1 MPKHK
6 AKNLV
11 TQTKDEL
18 LDKLVLLRKEQFNLR
33 FQATNGQNE
42 NPIRFRLIR
51 REIASIKTI
60 LNNNM
65 MKVK

>member
-1 MPKHK
+1 MAKHK

-11 TQTKDEL
+11 TKTKDEL
-18 LDKLVLLRKEQFNLR
+18 LDQLTLLRKEQFNLR
-33 FQATNGQNE
+33 FQIANGQNN
-42 NPIRFRLIR
+42 NPSRFKLIR

-60 LNNNM
+60 INNKL

>member
-6 AKNLV
+6 AKNLIA
-11 TQTKDEL
+11 QTKDEL
-18 LDKLVLLRKEQFNLR
+18 LDRLVLLRKEQFNLR
-33 FQATNGQNE
+33 FQVANGQNE
-42 NPIRFRLIR
+42 SPSRFRLIR

>member
-6 AKNLV
+6 AKDLI
-11 TQTKDEL
+11 TKTKDEL
-18 LDKLVLLRKEQFNLR
+18 LDRLSLLRKEQFNLR
-33 FQATNGQNE
+33 FQVANGQNE

-60 LNNNM
+60 LNNNL

>member
-6 AKNLV
+6 AKDLV
-11 TQTKDEL
+11 TKTKDEL
-18 LDKLVLLRKEQFNLR
+18 LDKLNLLRKEQFNLR
-33 FQATNGQNE
+33 FQLANGQNE
-42 NPIRFRLIR
+42 NPMRFKLIR

>member
-6 AKNLV
+6 AKDLV
-11 TQTKDEL
+11 TKTKDEL
-18 LDKLVLLRKEQFNLR
+18 LDRLNLLRKEQFNLR
-33 FQATNGQNE
+33 FQVANSQNE

-60 LNNNM
+60 LNNNL

>member
-18 LDKLVLLRKEQFNLR
+18 RDRLVLLRKEQFNLR
-33 FQATNGQNE
+33 FQGANGQNE
-42 NPIRFRLIR
+42 NPSRFRLIR

>member
-1 MPKHK
+1 MPRHK
-6 AKNLV
+6 AKNLI

-18 LDKLVLLRKEQFNLR
+18 LDRLVLLRKEQFNLR
-33 FQATNGQNE
+33 FQVANGQNE
-42 NPIRFRLIR
+42 NPSRFRLIR

>member
-42 NPIRFRLIR
+42 NPSRFRLIR

>member
-1 MPKHK
+1 MAKHK

-11 TQTKDEL
+11 TKTKDEL
-18 LDKLVLLRKEQFNLR
+18 LDQLTLLRKEQFNLR
-33 FQATNGQNE
+33 FQITNGQND
-42 NPIRFRLIR
+42 NPSRFKLIR

-60 LNNNM
+60 INNKL

>member
-33 FQATNGQNE
+33 FQVANGQNE
-42 NPIRFRLIR
+42 NPSRFRLIR
-51 REIASIKTI
+51 REIAAIKTI

>member
-18 LDKLVLLRKEQFNLR
+18 RDRLVLLRKEQFNLR
-33 FQATNGQNE
+33 FQVANGQNE

>member
-33 FQATNGQNE
+33 FQVANGQNE
-42 NPIRFRLIR
+42 NPSRFRLIR

>member
-1 MPKHK
+1 MVKHK

-11 TQTKDEL
+11 TKTRDEL
-18 LDKLVLLRKEQFNLR
+18 IDQINLLRKEQFNLR
-33 FQATNGQNE
+33 FQVANGQNE
-42 NPIRFRLIR
+42 NPSRFKLIR

-60 LNNNM
+60 LHNQL